1 MTRLA
6 LVLFIFISA
15 TIAGCLVVVALVMGQ
30 DSIAALLVAAGLGV
44 VLGGIGSWFAARRIL
59 EA

>member
-15 TIAGCLVVVALVMGQ
+15 TIAGCLVVAALVMGQ

-44 VLGGIGSWFAARRIL
+44 VLGGIGSWLAARRIL
-59 EA
+59 EE